1 MAAKKKTDENI
12 VTGLETAKTVK
23 EKKEKEYDL
32 VASLLKAANYR
43 NDEDLITTAEVRR
56 NGKFFFEVNLH
67 PLGDEDVRKLRK
79 KATKYMPHPNN
90 KKLPPIERDF
100 DSSLFNALIIYAA
113 TTEEDKKKI
122 WGNKEIM
129 EEFNLVEPH
138 ESVDVLLTVG
148 EKNRMSALVLK
159 ISGWDEEEYDN
170 SDDEVEE
177 EYVKN

>member
-1 MAAKKKTDENI
+1 MAAKKKTDEPM
-12 VTGLETAKTVK
+12 VTGLETAKTAK
-23 EKKEKEYDL
+23 EKKDKEYDL

-56 NGKFFFEVNLH
+56 NGVFLFEVNLH

-79 KATKYMPHPNN
+79 RATTYMNHPANR
-90 KKLPPIERDF
+90 KLPRIEKDF
-100 DSSLFNALIIYAA
+100 DASLFNALIIYAA

-129 EEFNLVEPH
+129 EQFNLVEAH
-138 ESVDVLLTVG
+138 EAIDVLLTVG
-148 EKNRMSALVLK
+148 EKNRMSSLVLK
-159 ISGWDEEEYDN
+159 ISGWEEDEYGN
-170 SDDEVEE
+170 SDDEEEE